1 LHDSSP
7 VKHLVGSFFAGFGLA
22 AAVNVLVI
30 PLTSRKLVSM
40 HMVENF
46 NAIQKTL
53 DAQREFAQSLHG
65 WCFIHGHSDVSQQ
78 ENTPS
83 WPEANT
89 LKNATMEAAKALG
102 RIISELRYAK
112 REIGW
117 DYLGP
122 KELANITRILKK
134 VLASML
140 WMESLV
146 EVSRRIP
153 RLMNEMENVPREE
166 EQQKWCWVFEQR
178 RGPTEQLIQAMKE
191 GLDHSL
197 HILRLGKAPA
207 VSQSDIEANRDHT
220 STHLEEMID
229 RFLRGRQDP
238 LETWLSWT
246 GMHQSSD
253 IPTEVNPQQRER
265 YRFQLYFLLDVGFS

>member
-1 LHDSSP
+1 M
-7 VKHLVGSFFAGFGLA
+7 GSFFAGFGLA
-22 AAVNVLVI
+22 AAVNVLII

-46 NAIQKTL
+46 DAIQGTL
-53 DAQREFAQSLHG
+53 DAQREFAQSLSLLDWRFVHG
-65 WCFIHGHSDVSQQ
+65 NSDVSQQ

-89 LKNATMEAAKALG
+89 LKNATMEAARAFG
-102 RIISELRYAK
+102 RITSELRYAK
-112 REIGW
+112 REVGW

-153 RLMNEMENVPREE
+153 RLVSEMESITREE
-166 EQQKWCWVFEQR
+166 EQQKWRWVLEQR

-191 GLDHSL
+191 GLDHSV
-197 HILRLGKAPA
+197 HILLLGKAPA
-207 VSQSDIEANRDHT
+207 VSQLDIEANRDHT
-220 STHLEEMID
+220 MTHLEEIIE

-246 GMHQSSD
+246 GMHQSSE
-253 IPTEVNPQQRER
+253 IPTGVDSPQRER
-265 YRFQLYFLLDVGFS
+265 HRFQLYFLLDVGFS